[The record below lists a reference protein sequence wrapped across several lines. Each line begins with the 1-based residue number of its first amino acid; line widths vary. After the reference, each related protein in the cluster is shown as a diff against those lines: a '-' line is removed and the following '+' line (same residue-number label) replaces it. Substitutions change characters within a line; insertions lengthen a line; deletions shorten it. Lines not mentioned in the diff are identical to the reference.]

1 MRRTPILGRTRD
13 AIIFLALAAV
23 ITLTSSMTG
32 GGQNQDLRLMNLERR
47 FDQLQQRVDWLE
59 REQRNLALQQL
70 GQSGVSPE
78 ALAQLQRQHLSLAE
92 QQVALRQQ
100 LLQLQKR
107 VDQLLEHSRQKQENE
122 SPAPPQKEEP
132 KAKPP
137 ARRPGR

>member
-1 MRRTPILGRTRD
+1 MGRTRD
-13 AIIFLALAAV
+13 AIVVLALAAV
-23 ITLTSSMTG
+23 ITLTSSLTG
-32 GGQNQDLRLMNLERR
+32 GSQNQDLRLMNLERR

-78 ALAQLQRQHLSLAE
+78 AFAQLQSQHLSLAE
-92 QQVALRQQ
+92 QQVSLRQQ

-107 VDQLLEHSRQKQENE
+107 VDQLLEQTRQKQEE
-122 SPAPPQKEEP
+122 GSPAPPQKEEP

-137 ARRPGR
+137 ARRPGKG